1 MVIGITCC
9 SIVIIAIGSG
19 IYAAYS
25 IADVMAVSSDVDFT
39 EYEEEDGNN

>member
-9 SIVIIAIGSG
+9 SIAIIAIGSS
-19 IYAAYS
+19 IYAVCS